1 MLSFGNNSRC
11 PAASRTTTGPLL
23 VAWLILT
30 SVIVGCG
37 GKPAAQAPAEKETP
51 PQKKTVSKSKE
62 PSRASDDGAVAS
74 KSSSSSGVR
83 KSSRGIPYD
92 AFFDDPLGE
101 ANNAAVAPTAVAV
114 VKPDANAGEPAAKP
128 TTDAAKPV
136 ASGGGTAWAD
146 FISIDILQNETK
158 KVRNDL
164 TSGMK
169 GPGDFNK
176 KCKEIGWDAA
186 LLAGLA
192 GIAIEHSEAASWKA
206 NAHYIRD
213 FSSDLSNAAVGPGK
227 EYYDK
232 SKVAYEK
239 LAAVFGGSIPADA
252 GEVVPKRPFH
262 ESADRAGVMKRIEK
276 ASEWL
281 RLNINTEAKLKSEQE
296 TIQHEAML
304 IAALGKIIATD
315 GYADAEEAEYQ
326 KYATDLIAGG
336 KEAGAAAKD
345 QNYKQFTDS
354 INKIGKSCTEC
365 HPKYAQ

>member
-11 PAASRTTTGPLL
+11 QAASRISTGPMF
-23 VAWLILT
+23 VAGLILA

-37 GKPAAQAPAEKETP
+37 GKPAAQAPAEKEALA
-51 PQKKTVSKSKE
+51 QKKTAAKSKE

-74 KSSSSSGVR
+74 KSSSSGGVR

-101 ANNAAVAPTAVAV
+101 ANNAAVIAVA
-114 VKPDANAGEPAAKP
+114 KPAANAGEPAAKP
-128 TTDAAKPV
+128 VADTAKPV

-232 SKVAYEK
+232 SKAAYEK
-239 LAAVFGGSIPADA
+239 LAAVFSGSIPADA
-252 GEVVPKRPFH
+252 GEVLPKRPFH
-262 ESADRAGVMKRIEK
+262 ETADRGGVMKRIEK
-276 ASEWL
+276 GNEWL
-281 RLNINTEAKLKSEQE
+281 RLNINNEAKLKSEKE
-296 TIQHEAML
+296 TILYEAAL
-304 IAALGKIIATD
+304 VAALGKIIATE
-315 GYADAEEAEYQ
+315 GYAGTDEDEYQ
-326 KYATDLIAGG
+326 KYAKNLIDGA
-336 KEAGAAAKD
+336 KEAAGAAND
-345 QNYKQFTDS
+345 QSFPKFTEA

-365 HPKYAQ
+365 HPKYAT